1 MQDKEVKHPST
12 SGVTELLVAV
22 NAGSPA
28 ALDEVFTRVYD
39 ELHRLAHHVRRDR
52 AGATLDTTA
61 LVHEAYLKLATA
73 MPAMNDRRHF
83 LAVAA
88 RAMRQ
93 VLVSAARDASAQKR
107 GGDVELVTLS
117 DADAAFARTVRPEEL
132 LALDDAL
139 ERLAKLDARQAAIV
153 ECRFFA
159 GLDVEETAEI
169 LGISAPT
176 VGRDWRAARAWL
188 GRELRGGM

>member
-93 VLVSAARDASAQKR
+93 VLVNAARDANAQKR